1 MKLGVSYIVFD
12 GVELL
17 EHSIRQIRQHVEYI
31 SVIYQKVSWFGK
43 TLPTEDFNVLKTL
56 LKTGQINELIEFTSF
71 LPLNSKERSAIPT
84 AKRYETAKRQ
94 VGLNLCLRNRCTH
107 YLCMDVDEFYDSSQF
122 SKAKEQIIKYN
133 YDVTAVRFINYVNI
147 PTLHR
152 GYDSIRVPFICKISN
167 SSKMSN
173 KFFVKC
179 DPTRGI
185 SGNTTKSHEFSSTD
199 LTMHHM
205 ETVRKNLLL
214 KYEST
219 TRGIMDRGRTREL
232 VKIIGEITEHCTT
245 FNFKKIIFPKAGNGN
260 LTKCENI
267 FNIPYAQWK
276 KQ

>member
-31 SVIYQKVSWFGK
+31 SVIYQRVSWFGK
-43 TLPTEDFNVLKTL
+43 TLPTEDFNILKNL

-71 LPLNSKERSAIPT
+71 LPLNSRDKSSIPT
-84 AKRYETAKRQ
+84 AKHYETAKRQ
-94 VGLNLCLRNRCTH
+94 AGLNLCLRNRCTH
-107 YLCMDVDEFYDSSQF
+107 YLCMDVDEFYDSGQF

-185 SGNTTKSHEFSSTD
+185 SGNTAKSHEFSSTD

-219 TRGIMDRGRTREL
+219 TRGIMERGRTAEL
-232 VKIIGEITEHCTT
+232 VKIIGEITEKCTT
-245 FNFKKIIFPKAGNGN
+245 FDFRKIIFPKSGNGK

-267 FNIPYAQWK
+267 FNIPYTQWK